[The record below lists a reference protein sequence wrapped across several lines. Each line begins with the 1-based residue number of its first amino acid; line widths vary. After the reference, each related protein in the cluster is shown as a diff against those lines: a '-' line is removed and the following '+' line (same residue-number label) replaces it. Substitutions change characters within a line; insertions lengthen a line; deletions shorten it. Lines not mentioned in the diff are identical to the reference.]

1 MHKDK
6 KSMME
11 RSKGIKDSSTQSQT
25 LNLNINKTNSSSM
38 EKRLKPDV
46 ESN

>member
-1 MHKDK
+1 MHKEK

-11 RSKGIKDSSTQSQT
+11 RSKGMKDSSTQSQT
-25 LNLNINKTNSSSM
+25 LNLNVNKHNSSSM

-46 ESN
+46 ELN